1 MIDPTNGKKL
11 IDSDLIPIQRVTCLI
26 SRKTIIIY
34 SKINI
39 PNSIYKG
46 GTGYAG
52 SGASLSSK
60 KVGPAMISQK
70 LLILFKKNFINFIQ
84 K

>member
-1 MIDPTNGKKL
+1 VEKIIKKDMIDPTNGKKL
-11 IDSDLIPIQRVTCLI
+11 IDTDLIPIQRVTCLI

-34 SKINI
+34 IKINI
-39 PNSIYKG
+39 PNSLYKG

-60 KVGPAMISQK
+60 KVGPAMIS
-70 LLILFKKNFINFIQ
+70 
-84 K
+84 

>member
-11 IDSDLIPIQRVTCLI
+11 TETDLIPIQR
-26 SRKTIIIY
+26 
-34 SKINI
+34 
-39 PNSIYKG
+39 G

-60 KVGPAMISQK
+60 KVGPAMIS
-70 LLILFKKNFINFIQ
+70 
-84 K
+84 